1 MKKCEDLHWGARRG
15 STALIFRVT
24 SRKLCG
30 LRPVGRY
37 RGVQAMKK
45 SFAKAYGIVDIGDF
59 DYVAIT
65 LMKMRR

>member
-1 MKKCEDLHWGARRG
+1 M
-15 STALIFRVT
+15 IFRAAG
-24 SRKLCG
+24 RNLCG